1 MALSLSEVVNI
12 AKNQDWAHISN
23 FSVDISPV
31 NSSYASKIQWKNF
44 SDIQKQIDVSLKSV
58 DVPQHSVATIE
69 EYVGTQWKH
78 ANSREDLF
86 TCTMTFR
93 DMNGGELYRR
103 FKNAL
108 ELTKMNYF
116 NTCLFNIKVY
126 LDSEYYETYGRTLI
140 METSEALIKSVSQL
154 QLSHENGSE
163 ILEFSVEFK
172 FNTPSYSKYFKGLNG
187 SSIDVSSPFEEVK
200 NKIENKVTSL
210 VDKAINKGVGFIS
223 SKVDGLL
230 KNW

>member
-23 FSVDISPV
+23 FSVDITPI
-31 NSSYASKIQWKNF
+31 NPSYASKIKWKDF
-44 SDIQKQIDVSLKSV
+44 SAMQKQIDVSLKSI
-58 DVPQHSVATIE
+58 DVPQHSMATIE
-69 EYVGTQWKH
+69 EYIGTKWKH
-78 ANSREDLF
+78 ANSRDDLF
-86 TCTMTFR
+86 VCTMTFR

-103 FKNAL
+103 FKHAL

-116 NTCLFNIKVY
+116 NVCLFNIKIY

-140 METSEALIKSVSQL
+140 LETSEALIKSVSQL

-172 FNTPSYSKYFKGLNG
+172 FNTPSYSKYYKGLNG
-187 SSIDVSSPFEEVK
+187 SSIDVSSPFEDAK

-210 VDKAINKGVGFIS
+210 VDKAINKGVGLIS
-223 SKVDGLL
+223 SKVDSLL

>member
-31 NSSYASKIQWKNF
+31 NFSYASKIQWKNF

-78 ANSREDLF
+78 TNSREDLF

-103 FKNAL
+103 FK
-108 ELTKMNYF
+108 KYR
-116 NTCLFNIKVY
+116 NT
-126 LDSEYYETYGRTLI
+126 
-140 METSEALIKSVSQL
+140 
-154 QLSHENGSE
+154 
-163 ILEFSVEFK
+163 
-172 FNTPSYSKYFKGLNG
+172 
-187 SSIDVSSPFEEVK
+187 
-200 NKIENKVTSL
+200 
-210 VDKAINKGVGFIS
+210 
-223 SKVDGLL
+223 
-230 KNW
+230 